1 MMMAMLTM
9 LMIKKYLFRQ
19 SKINY
24 TVLKDSPYMEYFK
37 VASLYLCHWIL
48 IMIMMIMVMIFMI
61 VMYGIRDACSTAD
74 IFNHFCL
81 YCPIASTFTHFHP
94 HSSILSAC
102 TVSRSNIAL
111 IHIKIN
117 LQDRLFI

>member
-1 MMMAMLTM
+1 MLIMMMMAMLTM

-37 VASLYLCHWIL
+37 VASSYLCHWIL

-61 VMYGIRDACSTAD
+61 VMYGIRDAWGPQTQ
-74 IFNHFCL
+74 NYRYPL
-81 YCPIASTFTHFHP
+81 
-94 HSSILSAC
+94 
-102 TVSRSNIAL
+102 
-111 IHIKIN
+111 
-117 LQDRLFI
+117 